1 MRLLPLP
8 PPAQGRLLSIQS
20 EDPLPGHHPTSLSQ
34 IPQKLAQTG
43 DQPGM
48 REEKVIPG
56 PGLHLCPRA
65 RALTPTIPKVEIA
78 GTSFPTPIPPLK
90 ERKKKRVWFLLGPTL
105 ATYSGLLPSAPA
117 KTFPRLAANSLY
129 Y

>member
-90 ERKKKRVWFLLGPTL
+90 EKKKKKSLVSPRPDPGYLQRPAAFC
-105 ATYSGLLPSAPA
+105 SRQDLP
-117 KTFPRLAANSLY
+117 
-129 Y
+129 